1 MDNTDSL
8 EQLKKLSRAE
18 RAFLAQRVRER
29 KAALAA
35 VETGI
40 PRRDGSAPIL
50 LSSGQQRMWLAQQ
63 MDPESSDAN
72 VLVPLRLDGALDVRA
87 LGAGLTEVA
96 RRHEVLR
103 TGIEAPNGEPVPAVL
118 PPGPLP
124 VPMID
129 LAGLPGPLAGEEGLR
144 LAAAEAGWPFDLAR
158 PPVIRA
164 QLARIAPG
172 SHLLLLTLHHVAA
185 DGWSIAILVREMI
198 ALYGAFAAGLPSP
211 LPELPLQYADY
222 AAWQQGRMA
231 SGELAAD
238 LAYWRQRLD
247 GLAPLGLL
255 EDRERPAASAAHT
268 VQPSVSLPAGS
279 MERLRELAGQE
290 KGTLFMA
297 WAALFAAFLG
307 RLADRDDVAFAT
319 PVAGRVRLETEGLIG
334 FFVNTLV
341 LRADLGG
348 DPTLRQMTARLRTT
362 IAEAHA
368 HQEIPFERLVEELA
382 PARRA
387 GRHPLVQAMF
397 AFQNAPR
404 EALSIP
410 GLTVSPVEVKT
421 GVALFDL
428 ALQVEPRGGELFAQL
443 ELDESLWGAAAAARL
458 PRAFEALLAA
468 AVADPDRP
476 VGELPFLSAAERRQ
490 ILAPAGPAV
499 APATPPPAALRIP
512 AGELAGRVA
521 AIWAEVL
528 DLPEVGEH
536 DSFWQLGGHSLLAAR
551 VAARVRQAF
560 GVDLPLRV
568 LFEASTPA
576 ELAAVLAK
584 GGAGAPAT
592 ASPVLRMDH
601 DRDRPAPLSF
611 GQQRLWFLH
620 QLAPESAAYNIPLA
634 VRMDGPLDARA
645 LAAALTRGGA
655 AARGAADGL
664 RHPPRGRPPRRSRHR
679 RRCRCRRPICRRC
692 RRRGGK
698 REARRLAAEEAR
710 RPFDLTAAAAA
721 ARSCC
726 VRLGEAA
733 HLLAFDLHHIAG
745 DGWSWR
751 GPGARAGSALCAPSP
766 RACPSPLPELPLQY
780 ADFAVWQ
787 RAELRR
793 RDPGRASSPT
803 GGGAWTASPPLALPT
818 DRPRPPVA
826 ELPAARSRSRR
837 LPARLTAGARAAGR
851 RARGDPV
858 HALLAAGFAGA
869 ARPLAGPGRLRSAPV
884 AGRTRTELEA
894 LIGFFVNTL
903 VLRADL
909 AGDPSFAE
917 LLARSRETVLAAFS
931 HQDLPFERLVE
942 ELGARRD
949 PAAPAPLPRPC
960 RAPEHARGS
969 RSSSPGSP

>member
-1 MDNTDSL
+1 MDKTDPL
-8 EQLKKLSRAE
+8 EQLKRLSRAE
-18 RAFLAQRVRER
+18 RAFLAQRVRDR

-40 PRRDGSAPIL
+40 PRRNGSGPIL

-72 VLVPLRLDGALDVRA
+72 VLVPLRLDGALDIRA
-87 LGAGLTEVA
+87 LAAGLTEVA

-103 TGIEAPNGEPVPAVL
+103 TGIAAPDGEPVPAVM

-124 VPMID
+124 VPVID
-129 LAGLPGPLAGEEGLR
+129 LAGLPGPLAGEESLR
-144 LAAAEAGWPFDLAR
+144 LAAAEAGRPFDLAR

-164 QLARIAPG
+164 QLARTAPG

-185 DGWSIAILVREMI
+185 DGWSIAILVREMV

-231 SGELAAD
+231 AGELAAD
-238 LAYWRQRLD
+238 LAYWRQRLA
-247 GLAPLGLL
+247 GLPPLELVG
-255 EDRERPAASAAHT
+255 DRDRPAASAAHT
-268 VQPSVSLPAGS
+268 VQPSLVVPEGS
-279 MERLRELAGQE
+279 MDRLREFAGQE

-348 DPTLRQMTARLRTT
+348 DPTLRQLMARLRTT

-368 HQEIPFERLVEELA
+368 HQEVPFERLVEELA

-428 ALQVEPRGGELFAQL
+428 ALQVEPRGGALFARL
-443 ELDESLWGAAAAARL
+443 ELDETLWGATAAARL
-458 PRAFEALLAA
+458 PRALEALLAA
-468 AVADPDRP
+468 AMADPDRP

-490 ILAPAGPAV
+490 ILAPAGPAATPV
-499 APATPPPAALRIP
+499 APPPAALDIP
-512 AGELAGRVA
+512 VGELAARVA

-528 DLPEVGEH
+528 DLPQVGEH

-560 GVDLPLRV
+560 GVDLPLRA

-576 ELAAVLAK
+576 ELAAVLAR
-584 GGAGAPAT
+584 GGGGAPAA
-592 ASPVLRMDH
+592 ASPVLRMD
-601 DRDRPAPLSF
+601 RDGGRPAPLSF

-645 LAAALTRGGA
+645 LAAALTEVVRRHEVLRTAIVTRRGEA
-655 AARGAADGL
+655 TQEVAPPSPLPMPAADL
-664 RHPPRGRPPRRSRHR
+664 SALPASR
-679 RRCRCRRPICRRC
+679 
-692 RRRGGK
+692 
-698 REARRLAAEEAR
+698 REAEAHRLAAEQAR
-710 RPFDLTAAAAA
+710 RPFDLT
-721 ARSCC
+721 RPPLLRVLL

-745 DGWSWR
+745 DGWSGSVLVR
-751 GPGARAGSALCAPSP
+751 EAGALYAAFAAGL
-766 RACPSPLPELPLQY
+766 PSPLPEPALQY
-780 ADFAVWQ
+780 ADYARWQ
-787 RAELRR
+787 RAELAGEPLARLLAYWR
-793 RDPGRASSPT
+793 QRLDGL
-803 GGGAWTASPPLALPT
+803 PPLALPT
-818 DRPRPPVA
+818 DRPRPAVESFRGA
-826 ELPAARSRSRR
+826 HRSRR
-837 LPARLTAGARAAGR
+837 LPARLTADLERLAGDHGATLFM
-851 RARGDPV
+851 V
-858 HALLAAGFAGA
+858 LAAGFAALLGRLSGQEDFGLA
-869 ARPLAGPGRLRSAPV
+869 ARW
-884 AGRTRTELEA
+884 
-894 LIGFFVNTL
+894 
-903 VLRADL
+903 
-909 AGDPSFAE
+909 
-917 LLARSRETVLAAFS
+917 
-931 HQDLPFERLVE
+931 
-942 ELGARRD
+942 
-949 PAAPAPLPRPC
+949 PAAPGPS
-960 RAPEHARGS
+960 S
-969 RSSSPGSP
+969 RR